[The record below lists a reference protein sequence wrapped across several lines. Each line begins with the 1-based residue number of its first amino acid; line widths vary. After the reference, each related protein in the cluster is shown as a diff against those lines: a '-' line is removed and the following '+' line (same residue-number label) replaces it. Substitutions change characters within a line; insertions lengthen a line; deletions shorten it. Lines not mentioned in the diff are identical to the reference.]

1 MARKISGKVTTSQ
14 FRRTQKNGDVYVYER
29 TLQYNPE
36 KGYTEQIASR
46 FLGKI
51 PAGGSE
57 MKPTRSRS
65 SFGSKAATATK
76 KTIGAMD
83 ILEWVGRESGIDD
96 DLLAS
101 TDRGTAQ
108 KIMSV
113 ARYWTANPGGTL
125 PRIEEWRI
133 DHKK

>member
-36 KGYTEQIASR
+36 KGYTEQISSR
-46 FLGKI
+46 LLEKI

-65 SFGSKAATATK
+65 SIGSKTDTAAR

-83 ILEWVGRESGIDD
+83 ILEWAERGSGIDD

-101 TDRGTAQ
+101 TDRGRH
-108 KIMSV
+108 KRSC
-113 ARYWTANPGGTL
+113 RL
-125 PRIEEWRI
+125 PDTGLQTREEQSRA
-133 DHKK
+133 

>member
-46 FLGKI
+46 LLGKI

-65 SFGSKAATATK
+65 SFGSKAATATR

-83 ILEWVGRESGIDD
+83 ILEWVGRESGPPGFYRQGDGTKDHVGCQILDCKSGRND
-96 DLLAS
+96 PAH
-101 TDRGTAQ
+101 RGMA
-108 KIMSV
+108 
-113 ARYWTANPGGTL
+113 
-125 PRIEEWRI
+125 
-133 DHKK
+133 D